1 MVALGSTFLEVGQP
15 PAGMGG
21 GGGKWGVIPSSGVLL
36 VRAERREIDVDPL
49 DGPFSALSPHLRPLR
64 RPWVVVCP
72 SPSYHLNGSSPGIL
86 VALALTTIL
95 RAAAAQE
102 CHLEVLEGGR
112 PLVS

>member
-1 MVALGSTFLEVGQP
+1 
-15 PAGMGG
+15 MGG

-36 VRAERREIDVDPL
+36 LRSEGREVDVDPL
-49 DGPFSALSPHLRPLR
+49 DGPFSALTPHLRPLR

-72 SPSYHLNGSSPGIL
+72 CPSYHLNGSSQGIL

-102 CHLEVLEGGR
+102 CHLEVFKGGWL
-112 PLVS
+112 LVS